1 MCLQSLVF
9 VSPYRKDRS
18 NTSCLPCPVAGESTV
33 TSTVGA
39 VTWWVL
45 DFIKYRDWCFHLF
58 SSQPITLKNG
68 RNGETKN
75 CPTCVKSRGFYCHF
89 NAAVVLIVRR
99 WPPGCMAARTRSVPR
114 GENIYTS
121 FPCIL
126 YPWLQVIDSPAG
138 GVVKIW
144 IHCSA
149 SSVLSSGQFL
159 FDLLT
164 FLPVVLNDLCFCC
177 VDLW

>member
-45 DFIKYRDWCFHLF
+45 VFIKYRDWCFHLF

-114 GENIYTS
+114 GENIYRRITLINNT
-121 FPCIL
+121 PETN
-126 YPWLQVIDSPAG
+126 
-138 GVVKIW
+138 W
-144 IHCSA
+144 IEF
-149 SSVLSSGQFL
+149 LFKFL

-164 FLPVVLNDLCFCC
+164 FLPVVLNDLCVCC